1 MFNSAKLWK
10 ENRNKLIFTPLI
22 PINKVCKQ
30 QIINKIEN
38 KQEENSINR
47 YNSLIISIFRF
58 LSREMYVILLN
69 INKLTMKTKLYLQLS
84 APHAKSNCQAVT
96 EE

>member
-22 PINKVCKQ
+22 PINKICKQ
-30 QIINKIEN
+30 LIINEIEN

-47 YNSLIISIFRF
+47 CNSLIISVFRF
-58 LSREMYVILLN
+58 SPREMYAILLN
-69 INKLTMKTKLYLQLS
+69 INKLTTKTKLYLQLS
-84 APHAKSNCQAVT
+84 APHAKRNCHAVT

>member
-1 MFNSAKLWK
+1 MFNSVKLWK

-22 PINKVCKQ
+22 PINKIYKQ

-38 KQEENSINR
+38 KQEENSINCR
-47 YNSLIISIFRF
+47 NSLIISTLRF
-58 LSREMYVILLN
+58 LPREIHTILLN
-69 INKLTMKTKLYLQLS
+69 INKLTIKTKLYLQLS
-84 APHAKSNCQAVT
+84 APHAKRNCHAVT